1 MDNKKIKNATKKEYN
16 GIQFKSLLE
25 VMVYKTLL
33 QKGFEPHYEASK
45 YVIWKGFKPEIPCY
59 KPNKQGILELQ
70 NNKIIDITYTPDFIF
85 MAPDDK
91 TVIIME
97 IKGFQNDTYPLKEK
111 MFRGYL
117 ENLLHD
123 YNQPTMFFQ
132 IKNKSQLLEA
142 IDIINTKFGKN
153 G

>member
-45 YVIWKGFKPEIPCY
+45 YPIWRGFKPEVPCY
-59 KPNKQGILELQ
+59 KPNKQGVLELQ
-70 NNKIIDITYTPDFIF
+70 KNKIIDITYTPDFIF
-85 MAPDDK
+85 MAPDNK

-117 ENLLHD
+117 EDLLHKS
-123 YNQPTMFFQ
+123 NQPTMFFQ
-132 IKNKSQLLEA
+132 IKNKTQLLEA
-142 IDIINTKFGKN
+142 INIINTKFGKN
-153 G
+153 E